1 MTYDM
6 GQSEQSLH
14 IAGNKSN
21 RNTAIITVG
30 IKVEIY
36 KSPFFT
42 SLRKMLCIA
51 ISQFLNSHYDV
62 AHNGQSNII

>member
-1 MTYDM
+1 MVYDM

-14 IAGNKSN
+14 IAGHKSN

-36 KSPFFT
+36 KF
-42 SLRKMLCIA
+42 
-51 ISQFLNSHYDV
+51 
-62 AHNGQSNII
+62 